1 MSALNR
7 VDSDKAC
14 NPLPDEGGDFFVP
27 EKVVLSEDRVRR
39 ALVRIAHEIV
49 EGNGGCDGLA
59 LVGIHTRGV
68 PLAQRIADAIG
79 DFEKTTIP
87 VGALDIGLHRDDLQF
102 LGVKPA
108 VRPSDIPV
116 DVTGKNVVLVDDVL
130 YTGRTVRAAMDALGD
145 FGRPRR
151 ILLAVLIDRGHR
163 ELPIKANF
171 VGKNVPSSRYER
183 VQLRLKET
191 DGRDEVV
198 VMNSAQRGQEQ
209 ARAGLGSYE
218 PET

>member
-7 VDSDKAC
+7 ANSDSAR
-14 NPLPDEGGDFFVP
+14 NPLPDKAEDFLVP

-39 ALVRIAHEIV
+39 ALVRIAHEVV
-49 EGNGGCDGLA
+49 EGNGGCDDLV

-68 PLAQRIADAIG
+68 PLARRIAEAIG
-79 DFEKTTIP
+79 EFEKVDIP

-102 LGVKPA
+102 LGVKPV

-116 DVTGKNVVLVDDVL
+116 SVTDKKVVLVDDVL
-130 YTGRTVRAAMDALGD
+130 YTGRTARAAMDALVD

-171 VGKNVPSSRYER
+171 VGKNIPSSRYER
-183 VQLRLKET
+183 IQLRLKES

-198 VMNSAQRGQEQ
+198 VMNSA
-209 ARAGLGSYE
+209 RAG
-218 PET
+218 